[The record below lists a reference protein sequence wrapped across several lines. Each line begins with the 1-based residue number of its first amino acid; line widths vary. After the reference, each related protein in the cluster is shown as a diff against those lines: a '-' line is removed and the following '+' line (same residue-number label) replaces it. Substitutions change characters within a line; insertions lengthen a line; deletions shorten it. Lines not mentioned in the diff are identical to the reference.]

1 MSERYRVTSIEELE
15 GPVVPGQ
22 ARWHTI
28 RSTLGVAAFG
38 INAWSASEDG
48 QQIIGEHDENA
59 LGHEEVYVVVAGDA
73 TFTLDGATFEAPT
86 GSVVHVP
93 DPTVK
98 RAATGKRGTTILVVG
113 AKPGEAFT
121 PSSWERSA
129 EALRFWPSEE
139 WDRAIEVLEEH
150 LADTPEHAGT
160 HYNLACAHARAG
172 RREVALDH
180 LERAVEL
187 QQSFADY
194 APKDDDLA
202 SLREDPRF
210 AAATTS

>member
-1 MSERYRVTSIEELE
+1 MSERYRVTSIDELG
-15 GPVVPGQ
+15 GPAVPGQ

-28 RSTLGVAAFG
+28 RSTLGVTAFG
-38 INAWSASEDG
+38 INAWTAAEDG
-48 QQIIGEHDENA
+48 QQIIGEHDETG
-59 LGHEEVYVVVAGDA
+59 LGHEEVYVVLSGDA
-73 TFTLDGATFEAPT
+73 EFTLDGESFDAPA
-86 GSVVHVP
+86 GSLVHVP

-98 RAATGKRGTTILVVG
+98 RAATGKRGTTIMVVG

-129 EALRFWPSEE
+129 QALRFWPTEE
-139 WDRAIEVLEEH
+139 WDRAIEVLEDH
-150 LADTPEHAGT
+150 LAETPDHAGT

-172 RREVALDH
+172 HAEVALEH

-187 QQSFADY
+187 QESFAEY

-210 AAATTS
+210 AAATS

>member
-1 MSERYRVTSIEELE
+1 MSGRYQVTSMEELG
-15 GPVVPGQ
+15 GPAVPGQ

-28 RSTLGVAAFG
+28 RSTLGVTAFG
-38 INAWSASEDG
+38 INAWTAGEDG
-48 QQIIGEHDENA
+48 QQIIGEHDETG
-59 LGHEEVYVVVAGDA
+59 LGHEEVYVVVSGDA
-73 TFTLDGATFEAPT
+73 EFTLDGETFAAPT

-98 RAATGKRGTTILVVG
+98 RSATGKRGTTIMVVG

-121 PSSWERSA
+121 PSSWERASQ
-129 EALRFWPSEE
+129 ALRFWPTEE
-139 WDRAIEVLEEH
+139 WDRAIEVLEGH
-150 LADTPEHAGT
+150 LAETPDHAGT

-172 RREVALDH
+172 RTDIALDH

-187 QQSFADY
+187 QESFGEY
-194 APKDDDLA
+194 APKDDDLT

-210 AAATTS
+210 AAATS